1 MSIRYLCRENM
12 QKGRYILLLILAFVA
27 LNLSAQSRRQS
38 AIWHSEWVVENGDSV
53 AVYHLTPVRKYARKP
68 DMRRYARLVK
78 AVKRVYPLAQEAKSL
93 MATMETELL
102 ALPTKK
108 QQKMYI
114 KGIEK
119 RLVREYTPVLKK
131 MTIYDGAVLLKLI
144 DRQTDDTAYEII
156 KEFRGGFEAGLW
168 QALAKLFG
176 NNLKTNYDP
185 DKDDILLE
193 QIVLLYEKGLL

>member
-1 MSIRYLCRENM
+1 M

-131 MTIYDGAVLLKLI
+131 MIIYDGAVLLKLI